1 MSPNEIV
8 IDAILL
14 VILLVGAFSFIR
26 TVRRHW
32 RDAGEKIDE
41 FLRRDNP

>member
-14 VILLVGAFSFIR
+14 FILVVGMVGFIR
-26 TVRRHW
+26 AVRRHW
-32 RDAGEKIDE
+32 CAAGKLIDAV
-41 FLRRDNP
+41 LRKDK